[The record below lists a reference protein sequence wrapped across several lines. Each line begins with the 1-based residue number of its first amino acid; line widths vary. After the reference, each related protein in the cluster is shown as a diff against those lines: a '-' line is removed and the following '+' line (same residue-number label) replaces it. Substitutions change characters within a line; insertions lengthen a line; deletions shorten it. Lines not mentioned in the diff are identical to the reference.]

1 MGQKKRGSAHSFL
14 LMLLLLASIFSG
26 SRGSSSPRSSSLMI
40 GHGNGCFVCQYTRA
54 TKRRERGKKL
64 GKSRSDRT
72 SISSS
77 PSPTWSS
84 FFCAPCPPPVDE
96 SMFTSRNQWLWLS
109 IPIPP
114 ISLSARIE
122 VYPGFP
128 LCFHSR
134 CFLGCFTVFF
144 VSSSG
149 KESYSY
155 WELFHYFLRASRC
168 LDLHWHGKNWSH
180 SFNGCAWNI

>member
-1 MGQKKRGSAHSFL
+1 MRFHQDHLRNKELSDFSAAFHAFRAFGKKNSCFPMGQKKRGSAHSFL

-64 GKSRSDRT
+64 SKSRSDRT

-96 SMFTSRNQWLWLS
+96 SMFTSRNQWL
-109 IPIPP
+109 
-114 ISLSARIE
+114 
-122 VYPGFP
+122 
-128 LCFHSR
+128 
-134 CFLGCFTVFF
+134 
-144 VSSSG
+144 
-149 KESYSY
+149 
-155 WELFHYFLRASRC
+155 
-168 LDLHWHGKNWSH
+168 
-180 SFNGCAWNI
+180 